1 MKVHLWVFANL
12 LPVQDYWEI
21 LLESRLNC
29 SHFIERTLEIAKL
42 SRPSLCATEL
52 DKNPLRRR
60 KFCLKDLVFLYIS
73 GKKFSV
79 ATNLVRKH
87 RICHCTIFSSWA
99 TFLNEIKH
107 LRRSKSDLSTEEI
120 RFVSAEIRCAANIRR
135 GKYLGIREL
144 QRRVKIWVSA
154 ASPSMHLLSMMI
166 FAPISLLFRFSDNEF
181 CSRTVGTIQ
190 IGYFLKKKDHKWIQL
205 SVLSFELRKY
215 PTSWNCPIFG
225 SFWASIGVPSANKY
239 WEISVKRIHLKV
251 VFYQ

>member
-52 DKNPLRRR
+52 EKNPLV
-60 KFCLKDLVFLYIS
+60 DLSFLFIS

-154 ASPSMHLLSMMI
+154 ASPSVHLLSMMI

-181 CSRTVGTIQ
+181 CPRTLETIQ
-190 IGYFLKKKDHKWIQL
+190 IGYF
-205 SVLSFELRKY
+205 
-215 PTSWNCPIFG
+215 
-225 SFWASIGVPSANKY
+225 
-239 WEISVKRIHLKV
+239 
-251 VFYQ
+251 